1 MNVIIQKRTLPLAKV
16 MASAHYQ
23 NGLILKVTTKAA
35 LVKHT
40 RKGGSRT
47 SSCNLVRNQPSILI
61 LAINKLNEFVNF
73 SYESPC
79 DWMFYF
85 HSCVSV
91 LHLMGKTHPT
101 ADLNLISE
109 FKFQL
114 FQGPTEED
122 EDKLNMILAKIL
134 LHITLIQ
141 QKTVR
146 FSFINGIGVL
156 APWIAFR

>member
-1 MNVIIQKRTLPLAKV
+1 
-16 MASAHYQ
+16 
-23 NGLILKVTTKAA
+23 
-35 LVKHT
+35 
-40 RKGGSRT
+40 
-47 SSCNLVRNQPSILI
+47 
-61 LAINKLNEFVNF
+61 
-73 SYESPC
+73 
-79 DWMFYF
+79 
-85 HSCVSV
+85 
-91 LHLMGKTHPT
+91 MGKTHPT

-122 EDKLNMILAKIL
+122 EDKLYMILAKIL